1 MNIKVQLNKLVNF
14 NYQLPCWLLL
24 FVFIVGLNIFNIN
37 LVNNFNPKKASF
49 HSTAS
54 NKFSD
59 YQIQSSQD
67 LAEIICSSSSRGSN
81 FFQASLSNFS
91 NVEFVVF
98 NLGFNKKLLLNSVA
112 HMITS
117 DSEIKICFRV

>member
-1 MNIKVQLNKLVNF
+1 MNIKVQLSKLVNF
-14 NYQLPCWLLL
+14 NNQLPCWLLL

-37 LVNNFNPKKASF
+37 LINNFHSKKASF
-49 HSTAS
+49 HSTAY

-59 YQIQSSQD
+59 FQIQSSQD
-67 LAEIICSSSSRGSN
+67 LAESVCSSSTRNSN
-81 FFQASLSNFS
+81 LFQANLSNFS

-98 NLGFNKKLLLNSVA
+98 NSGFNKTLLLNYNA
-112 HMITS
+112 HMIAS